1 MDKKKV
7 GIIGG
12 TFNPI
17 HNGHI
22 EIALAAKNA
31 LELDFVLFMPNALTA
46 YKAKPEV
53 SDLDRENMVK
63 AAIKDYP
70 DFVYSDFEISQDVV
84 TYTAV
89 TLPAIKEKHPDW
101 EIFYI
106 VGSDSLCYMDKW
118 YHPEIIFREAI
129 IVAAGRATEKAEK
142 VEEYRDFLI
151 SKYDADVRL
160 IENEIIP
167 VSSTEIRDAIRSGT
181 PYEDMV
187 PAGVATY
194 IKTRGLYNGI

>member
-1 MDKKKV
+1 MNKKKV

-22 EIALAAKNA
+22 EIALATKNA
-31 LELDFVLFMPNALTA
+31 LKLDFVLFMPNALTA

-70 DFVYSDFEISQDVV
+70 DFFYSDFEISQDVV

-89 TLPAIKEKHPDW
+89 TFPALKQLHPDW
-101 EIFYI
+101 EIYYI

-118 YHPEIIFREAI
+118 YHPEIIFREAV
-129 IVAAGRATEKAEK
+129 IVAAGRATEKKEK

-151 SKYDADVRL
+151 NKYGADVRL
-160 IENEIIP
+160 IENKIVP
-167 VSSTEIRDAIRSGT
+167 VSSTEIRENIREGKS
-181 PYEDMV
+181 YKDMV
-187 PAGVATY
+187 PSGVATY